1 MSVMIKVS
9 DIAILLVEK
18 YKLTEE
24 QAAQFIISMFDVIND
39 GLQDEKLVKLKGL
52 GTFKVTNVNSRES
65 VNVNSGERIVIEGRD
80 KICFTPEACLRDLVN
95 GPFSQFET
103 IVINDDVDFSDI
115 DKKYEIKEEGHAEDS
130 KEDALASGMASS
142 DTGTLSNTLISG
154 EEDKKTQQQSIPD
167 TTIQVSES
175 APILLTQL
183 TDLEKS
189 KQEQKVSNPNDE
201 PSVISAFDSEAKNTD
216 EDKNTEL
223 EPAPSTQKD
232 EQEVFILKEN
242 TPTIDKTEETKEENI
257 ALHAALVKT
266 EPMRTE
272 EDAEEQKEKL
282 TELQTPDD
290 SESTKEGDIRN
301 LKLLDR
307 MIKRGHHLVKALLV
321 CVICMFFFGA
331 IGAYYMMKQV
341 SIRDHRI
348 EYLEAW
354 THRKNTRIPKSIIT
368 TKSPRATTI
377 GAEKGSTMYSRK
389 SNSYVNGSQPSKQM
403 KKEEQNT
410 TSSNDGQL
418 NKSLSSNRSINPNK
432 KSTLTNR
439 NSISAFQTYNK
450 DPRIRTGAYAIIGIE
465 ATIKVKKGKTISS
478 ISRAYF
484 GHCMECYME
493 ALNGRDVKEG
503 QTIKIP
509 KLQLKKHR

>member
-257 ALHAALVKT
+257 ALHAALVKI
-266 EPMRTE
+266 EPMKTE
-272 EDAEEQKEKL
+272 EDAEEQKETL
-282 TELQTPDD
+282 TELQTPGD
-290 SESTKEGDIRN
+290 SES
-301 LKLLDR
+301 
-307 MIKRGHHLVKALLV
+307 
-321 CVICMFFFGA
+321 
-331 IGAYYMMKQV
+331 
-341 SIRDHRI
+341 
-348 EYLEAW
+348 
-354 THRKNTRIPKSIIT
+354 PKDS
-368 TKSPRATTI
+368 SDLQTI
-377 GAEKGSTMYSRK
+377 
-389 SNSYVNGSQPSKQM
+389 VNP
-403 KKEEQNT
+403 
-410 TSSNDGQL
+410 
-418 NKSLSSNRSINPNK
+418 P
-432 KSTLTNR
+432 
-439 NSISAFQTYNK
+439 
-450 DPRIRTGAYAIIGIE
+450 
-465 ATIKVKKGKTISS
+465 KKGISE
-478 ISRAYF
+478 I
-484 GHCMECYME
+484 
-493 ALNGRDVKEG
+493 
-503 QTIKIP
+503 
-509 KLQLKKHR
+509 